1 MDTAFLMYLALVV
14 TVVAVVIVRNLPTRY
29 ARAVLAGLGLWLA
42 YGGILGY
49 CGVVGDRT
57 LFPPGPAFLVLPVFL
72 FVALVVTRT
81 DAALRVA
88 LGIPLSLLLGL
99 QVFRVGVEVVLHQLC
114 LQGLAPR
121 MLTYDGGNLDIL
133 VGLSAPVVAWLY
145 VRGHLGDRAI
155 FGWNVLGL
163 MTLANVASR
172 ALLTAPGSLNLFPS
186 EVPNLAIGTF
196 PFTYI
201 PGFMAPLALILHALS
216 MRALLTRLRS
226 SGSMRPAADRG

>member
-14 TVVAVVIVRNLPTRY
+14 AVVAVVIARNLATRY

-81 DAALRVA
+81 DAVQRVA
-88 LGIPLSLLLGL
+88 LSIPLSLLLGL

-114 LQGLAPR
+114 CSGSRLKQYCLIEPLPR
-121 MLTYDGGNLDIL
+121 RQAGAGNTSVPKHL
-133 VGLSAPVVAWLY
+133 VKAAH
-145 VRGHLGDRAI
+145 R
-155 FGWNVLGL
+155 
-163 MTLANVASR
+163 ASR
-172 ALLTAPGSLNLFPS
+172 CLWDEFRNNRVRDSASF
-186 EVPNLAIGTF
+186 
-196 PFTYI
+196 
-201 PGFMAPLALILHALS
+201 
-216 MRALLTRLRS
+216 
-226 SGSMRPAADRG
+226 